1 MLTVIGRYKAMMKQ
15 EFEERIGGEV
25 RQSDYAIIEIGRA
38 HV

>member
-25 RQSDYAIIEIGRA
+25 RQADYVFIELA
-38 HV
+38 